1 MQRAKDFKVP
11 VFLCFIDLC
20 KAYDSVN
27 RNLLWA
33 MLRRVYNFSEKFV
46 SIIEALH
53 KETYG
58 VVRFEGQLS
67 EEYKVE
73 SGVKQGDVLAPTLF
87 NLFLDVI
94 IRTAMMKHP
103 DAGVHIQYNL
113 DAPLVNNSRHKFN
126 MSDKVQILMYAD
138 DVVLLSN
145 DRSVLNSLI
154 QSLSEEFTRYGLKI
168 NTQKSK
174 IMAVRLEADNTD
186 THLDNRSVH
195 QIDGGFEEVEQYQY
209 LGSILRNDCSIDE
222 DIDTR
227 IGKASIAFRSIRR
240 LIWYQKKLKRK
251 TKMRLFKSIIMPILL
266 YGRETRAPLSNHVQR
281 LQSFVNK
288 CVRSICEISMR
299 DMLRNTEIR
308 RKGNIER
315 VDSILQLKR
324 LKWLGHNE
332 RMADSRWPKKL
343 LVSKICGGKR
353 SQGGQKH
360 RWHDVVN
367 NDLKAIGLVSGWR
380 SKAKNR
386 IEWQKSWLCKPRQT
400 ETLPTSNNNNLMPTL
415 W

>member
-1 MQRAKDFKVP
+1 MVPSDWTKQITIPIFKKGSRLKCDNFRGISLLCSAYKVFARAMLNRMKHYVEEQLSESQCGFRAKRGCCDQLFSTKILMQRAKEFNVP

-33 MLRRVYNFSEKFV
+33 VLRRVYNFPEKFV

-67 EEYKVE
+67 KEYKVE

-94 IRTAMMKHP
+94 IRTAMIKHP
-103 DAGVHIQYNL
+103 DTGVHIQYNL
-113 DAPLVNNSRHKFN
+113 DALLVNNSRHKFN
-126 MSDKVQILMYAD
+126 MSDKVQILMYAA

-174 IMAVRLEADNTD
+174 IMAVRPEADNTN
-186 THLDNRSVH
+186 THLDNSSVH
-195 QIDGGFEEVEQYQY
+195 QIDGGSEEVELYQY

-222 DIDTR
+222 EIDTR
-227 IGKASIAFRSIRR
+227 ICKASIAFRSIGR
-240 LIWYQKKLKRK
+240 LIWYQKKLKK
-251 TKMRLFKSIIMPILL
+251 NEDEAFQIPYNAYPALRL
-266 YGRETRAPLSNHVQR
+266 
-281 LQSFVNK
+281 
-288 CVRSICEISMR
+288 
-299 DMLRNTEIR
+299 
-308 RKGNIER
+308 
-315 VDSILQLKR
+315 
-324 LKWLGHNE
+324 
-332 RMADSRWPKKL
+332 
-343 LVSKICGGKR
+343 
-353 SQGGQKH
+353 
-360 RWHDVVN
+360 
-367 NDLKAIGLVSGWR
+367 
-380 SKAKNR
+380 
-386 IEWQKSWLCKPRQT
+386 
-400 ETLPTSNNNNLMPTL
+400 
-415 W
+415 

>member
-1 MQRAKDFKVP
+1 M
-11 VFLCFIDLC
+11 
-20 KAYDSVN
+20 
-27 RNLLWA
+27 
-33 MLRRVYNFSEKFV
+33 
-46 SIIEALH
+46 SIIKALH

-58 VVRFEGQLS
+58 VVRFEGKLS

-138 DVVLLSN
+138 DGVLLSN

-174 IMAVRLEADNTD
+174 IMAVWPEADNTD

-222 DIDTR
+222 EIDTR
-227 IGKASIAFRSIRR
+227 ICKASIAFRSIGR

-266 YGRETRAPLSNHVQR
+266 YGCETWAPLSNHVQR
-281 LQSFVNK
+281 LQSFVNM

-299 DMLRNTEIR
+299 DMLRNIEIR
-308 RKGNIER
+308 RRGNIEG
-315 VDSILQLKR
+315 VGSILQLKR
-324 LKWLGHNE
+324 LKWLGHIE
-332 RMADSRWPKKL
+332 RMADSRRPKKL
-343 LVSKICGGKR
+343 LVSKICGGKK
-353 SQGGQKH
+353 SEGG
-360 RWHDVVN
+360 
-367 NDLKAIGLVSGWR
+367 
-380 SKAKNR
+380 
-386 IEWQKSWLCKPRQT
+386 
-400 ETLPTSNNNNLMPTL
+400 
-415 W
+415 